1 MRIGFAQISF
11 GKATLCLRRQCAACD
26 ELHKQCLFWLSK
38 GIEQLTA
45 AMVMLSC
52 DKSSKDRESKA
63 MKYAAA
69 E

>member
-1 MRIGFAQISF
+1 LVKQRFVCDGSDVS
-11 GKATLCLRRQCAACD
+11 CD
-26 ELHKQCLFWLSK
+26 ELHKQCLFWPSK

-69 E
+69 ELK